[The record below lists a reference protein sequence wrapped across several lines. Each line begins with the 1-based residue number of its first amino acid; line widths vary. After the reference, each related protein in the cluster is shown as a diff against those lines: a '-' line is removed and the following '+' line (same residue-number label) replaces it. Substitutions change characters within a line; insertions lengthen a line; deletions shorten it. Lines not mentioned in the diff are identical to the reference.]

1 MVRGKCIVKLK
12 IMKNFGAAILTTLTG
27 STVERAL
34 KAMNGVV
41 HAEASFEKNYA
52 TVSVR
57 AQEWSSRAEL
67 EEEAV
72 EAVECVGFDCSIL
85 APEDVLEYFQQS
97 CGSSSEDSVDSEAE
111 LLPREEHAHPASASF
126 QVGGMSCAV
135 CAGRV
140 EQALL
145 SVEGVSK
152 ASVTLSI
159 NRAHVQ
165 VLEEGTLE
173 AIAQECVAAV
183 RQGGYECEIL
193 NIGNNHK
200 QGVSLADNA
209 ARMEQARISELRTW
223 RRLLIF
229 SILLTLPLFVLHARR
244 SDDMSSSSLST
255 VPSRNEWIM
264 FALATPVQF
273 GVGWR
278 YYKAAW
284 KGWTNG
290 RFLGMDFL
298 ISMGTSASYVYSL
311 LIFGMQLVTGT
322 SSSLEPTFA
331 TGAMLL
337 TFVTLGKFLEAY
349 AKGKTASALQTLME
363 LQPNFASR
371 VIVKDDEVL
380 EGEMTSL
387 ETEEVEATD
396 IAVGDYLMVLPGAR
410 IPADGILVKSSGSGA
425 YVDESALSGEPFP
438 VTKQL
443 NDDVFGSTVNQLS
456 VLLVKVTATGNNTV
470 LAKIVRL
477 MEDAQSQKAPIQ
489 AQADHIACIFAPT
502 VMCLSFITF
511 CAWLIFNTGVTTE
524 ERFFWAFTSAISVVV
539 VACPCALGLATP
551 TVSACL
557 KYCVFIPVRIEPSG
571 PLLSIPL

>member
-1 MVRGKCIVKLK
+1 MAPRL
-12 IMKNFGAAILTTLTG
+12 LTTFTG

-165 VLEEGTLE
+165 VLEEGALE
-173 AIAQECVAAV
+173 GIAQECVAAV

-193 NIGNNHK
+193 HIGNNHK

-229 SILLTLPLFVLHARR
+229 SILLTLPLVVLHARR
-244 SDDMSSSSLST
+244 SDD
-255 VPSRNEWIM
+255 I
-264 FALATPVQF
+264 
-273 GVGWR
+273 
-278 YYKAAW
+278 
-284 KGWTNG
+284 
-290 RFLGMDFL
+290 
-298 ISMGTSASYVYSL
+298 
-311 LIFGMQLVTGT
+311 
-322 SSSLEPTFA
+322 
-331 TGAMLL
+331 
-337 TFVTLGKFLEAY
+337 
-349 AKGKTASALQTLME
+349 
-363 LQPNFASR
+363 
-371 VIVKDDEVL
+371 
-380 EGEMTSL
+380 
-387 ETEEVEATD
+387 
-396 IAVGDYLMVLPGAR
+396 
-410 IPADGILVKSSGSGA
+410 
-425 YVDESALSGEPFP
+425 
-438 VTKQL
+438 
-443 NDDVFGSTVNQLS
+443 
-456 VLLVKVTATGNNTV
+456 
-470 LAKIVRL
+470 
-477 MEDAQSQKAPIQ
+477 
-489 AQADHIACIFAPT
+489 
-502 VMCLSFITF
+502 
-511 CAWLIFNTGVTTE
+511 
-524 ERFFWAFTSAISVVV
+524 VVV
-539 VACPCALGLATP
+539 VYRSFAKRVDHVCLGHSC
-551 TVSACL
+551 TVWCRMEVL
-557 KYCVFIPVRIEPSG
+557 QGCMEG
-571 PLLSIPL
+571 MDQW